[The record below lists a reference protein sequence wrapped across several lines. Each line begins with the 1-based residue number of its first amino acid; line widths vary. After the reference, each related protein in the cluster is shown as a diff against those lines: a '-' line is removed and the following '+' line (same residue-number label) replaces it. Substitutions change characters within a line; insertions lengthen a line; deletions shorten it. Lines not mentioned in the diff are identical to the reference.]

1 MQYVYIVL
9 MNICLNLTCFLT
21 GRVLFYS
28 CFIPQL
34 YIPCKKTW
42 TNSINLGNMWNQSAY
57 IEVPDAY
64 FNHICLSFVDTYEY
78 QGAILNE
85 EMFDN
90 VDIKRHVRAL
100 YCREMF

>member
-1 MQYVYIVL
+1 
-9 MNICLNLTCFLT
+9 
-21 GRVLFYS
+21 
-28 CFIPQL
+28 
-34 YIPCKKTW
+34 
-42 TNSINLGNMWNQSAY
+42 MWNQSAY